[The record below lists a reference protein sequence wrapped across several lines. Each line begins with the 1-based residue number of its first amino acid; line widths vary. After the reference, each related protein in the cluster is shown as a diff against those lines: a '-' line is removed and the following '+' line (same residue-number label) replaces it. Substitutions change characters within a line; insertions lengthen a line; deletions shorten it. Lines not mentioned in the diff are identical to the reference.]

1 MLGVRRLAAIAA
13 TNVVG
18 YSGLIGLGQ
27 ERHAQRFKAHR
38 RETHQTRAESVK
50 YDGEGRSQC
59 R

>member
-27 ERHAQRFKAHR
+27 EGMP
-38 RETHQTRAESVK
+38 S
-50 YDGEGRSQC
+50 G
-59 R
+59 

>member
-27 ERHAQRFKAHR
+27 EGMPSGSKRIAARLIKRELKA
-38 RETHQTRAESVK
+38 
-50 YDGEGRSQC
+50 
-59 R
+59 